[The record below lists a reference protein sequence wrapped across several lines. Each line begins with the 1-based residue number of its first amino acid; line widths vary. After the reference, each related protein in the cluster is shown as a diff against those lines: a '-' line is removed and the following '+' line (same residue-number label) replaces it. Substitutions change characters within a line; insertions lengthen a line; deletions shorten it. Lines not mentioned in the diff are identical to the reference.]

1 MSILLTLVALLVA
14 VIGAGWL
21 IETLASARDT
31 SRMRGRLIKVGR
43 TCLHAVVQGRRTP
56 GEPAILLDGGLS
68 ANSLAWPLV
77 EEALKERYQTI
88 SFDRAGHLWS
98 DAGVLPRD
106 AAQNRAELRALLG
119 ALDITPPFIYVA
131 HSYSGFLARLFA
143 HEHPD
148 EVAGLVLPE
157 TSTSEVAALLMPTPA
172 EMREMRRDALFS
184 RFGLSRL
191 TGLFKRPEDLPPEP
205 LGQIVADWMRLTASA
220 KSQKAVC
227 DELETFIDNGAQA
240 DRVEDFGDLPLVVI
254 ASSRAFSDFP
264 VPDGMSREEA
274 DAINVSTQEA
284 LSKLSS
290 NSVFWLSE
298 DTGHE
303 VPWDQ
308 PEIIVRGIDWV
319 VEQWRSAQER

>member
-1 MSILLTLVALLVA
+1 MSTLLALIALLA
-14 VIGAGWL
+14 AIIGVGWL
-21 IETLASARDT
+21 IEAFATKRDT
-31 SRMRGRLIKVGR
+31 SRMRGQLIKVSR
-43 TCLHAVVQGRRTP
+43 TRLHAVVQGRRVP
-56 GEPAILLDGGLS
+56 GEPAVILDGGLS

-98 DAGVLPRD
+98 GPGPLPRD
-106 AAQNRAELRALLG
+106 AAQNRTELRALLT
-119 ALDITPPFIYVA
+119 ALDIAPPFVYVA

-143 HEHPD
+143 D
-148 EVAGLVLPE
+148 AYRDDMAGLVLPE

-172 EMREMRRDALFS
+172 EMRQMRRDALVS
-184 RFGLSRL
+184 RFGFSRL
-191 TGLFKRPEDLPPEP
+191 TALFRSPEDLPPEP
-205 LGQIVADWMRLTASA
+205 LSQIVADWMRLTASA

-227 DELETFIDNGAQA
+227 DELDTFIENGVQA
-240 DRVEDFGDLPLVVI
+240 DRVQSHVDLPLVVI

-284 LSKLSS
+284 LSKRSS
-290 NSVFWLSE
+290 QSVFWLSE

-319 VEQWRSAQER
+319 IDQWRLKQKR